1 MIPNGYSVT
10 IDDEDRKGGVIL
22 TPWTAII
29 RDTEGEYA
37 ASGCGSTPAVAL
49 MDAVTELEAITWA
62 ERA

>member
-22 TPWTAII
+22 APWTAII

-49 MDAVTELEAITWA
+49 MDAVAELGASA
-62 ERA
+62 

>member
-29 RDTEGEYA
+29 CDTEGEYA

-49 MDAVTELEAITWA
+49 MDAITELEASA
-62 ERA
+62 